1 MLSDHRIHLDVY
13 GLRNCDRC
21 RHALR
26 WLEMRRVPCTFHDV
40 RQEGLDPD
48 RLGFWLESAH
58 GPYLVNRRS
67 TTWRKLSLDE
77 RQLAQTEPKEL
88 LLDHPTLLKRPV
100 ITDGRTILD
109 VGFEPENL
117 EDYI

>member
-1 MLSDHRIHLDVY
+1 MLSDHRIHLHVY

-26 WLEMRRVPCTFHDV
+26 WLEMRRVPHTFHDV
-40 RQEGLDPD
+40 RQEGLDQE
-48 RLGFWLESAH
+48 RLVSWLDSAH

-67 TTWRKLSLDE
+67 TTWRKLSPED
-77 RQLAQTEPKEL
+77 RQRADTNLGEL
-88 LLDHPTLLKRPV
+88 LCEHPTLVKRPV

-109 VGFEPENL
+109 VGFEQENL